1 MRNITTKQLWA
12 ALLTAAAMFS
22 MTGCAALGDT
32 DTTSYTES
40 TIGIVETTEEYVSQ
54 TDYLYIKNED
64 GTIAISGYTG
74 SDTVVNVPDT
84 VDGLKVTA
92 IGDHAFEANWDIEQ
106 VVLPEGITYIG
117 ESAFMD
123 CGRLTSVNVPEST
136 ETIRR
141 AAFAGCSAIAEISV
155 PAKVSVIMEEA
166 FSGCGSLTSLTIAN
180 SAVSYANWGLDAE
193 IMPELTITCPDDS
206 LIASWAKDNG
216 FKTETLS

>member
-12 ALLTAAAMFS
+12 ALLTAAALFS

-123 CGRLTSVNVPEST
+123 CGSLTSVNVPEST
-136 ETIRR
+136 DTIRR

-155 PAKVSVIMEEA
+155 PENKQRDYYPDTSEPVIHPVA
-166 FSGCGSLTSLTIAN
+166 VIKTRSCTIAL
-180 SAVSYANWGLDAE
+180 SGDIPDPILSRILKEVSHA
-193 IMPELTITCPDDS
+193 
-206 LIASWAKDNG
+206 
-216 FKTETLS
+216 